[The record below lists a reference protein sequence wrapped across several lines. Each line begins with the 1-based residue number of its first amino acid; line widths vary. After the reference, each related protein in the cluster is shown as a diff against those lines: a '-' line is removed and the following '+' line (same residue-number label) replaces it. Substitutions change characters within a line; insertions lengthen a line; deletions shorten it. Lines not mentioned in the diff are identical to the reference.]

1 MKKTLLKIIL
11 IIGLNSNLYADTPWN
26 EAFIEFD
33 IKKAE
38 KLLAQDITMYG
49 EKSNEVAIA
58 YNILGLILNAKK
70 DYSNAITYF
79 NKSLKITKNIQI
91 DKQDLDTMEVSYQN
105 LGAAY
110 FGLKEY
116 KNALTN
122 YKKVLKY
129 RKNPKSINHDKIW
142 MVLTNIAQTHF
153 KLENFGKSREYYLKA
168 YENTSKLANRMQIFI
183 LLAELSEK
191 SKDYKTAI
199 ICYSALSSMA
209 NTFENKTP
217 EVIQGIAE
225 WDTRAKELQKLLK
238 KNK

>member
-11 IIGLNSNLYADTPWN
+11 IIGLNSNLYANTTWN
-26 EAFIEFD
+26 EVVIELD

-49 EKSNEVAIA
+49 AKSNKVAIA
-58 YNILGLILNAKK
+58 YNIFGLILNTKK
-70 DYSNAITYF
+70 DYNNAITYF
-79 NKSLKITKNIQI
+79 NKSLEITKNIQI
-91 DKQDLDTMEVSYQN
+91 AKQDLDTMEVSYQN
-105 LGAAY
+105 LGASY
-110 FGLKEY
+110 FDLKEY
-116 KNALTN
+116 KNALKN
-122 YKKVLKY
+122 YKKVLNY

-142 MVLTNIAQTHF
+142 MILTSIAQTHS
-153 KLENFGKSREYYLKA
+153 KLGNFGKSQEYYLKA

-191 SKDYKTAI
+191 SKNYKVAR
-199 ICYSALSSMA
+199 ICYSTLSSMA